1 MSELQMLT
9 LEEVSKL
16 LNVHRD
22 TTKMLMEVGIINS
35 IKTGKCYMFSQ
46 EVIKRF
52 QREYEG
58 YDVSNMVKAIAAY
71 KEVEMKKADLAESAS
86 ND

>member
-1 MSELQMLT
+1 MPELQMLT

-46 EVIKRF
+46 EAIRRF
-52 QREYEG
+52 QHEYEG
-58 YDVSNMVKAIAAY
+58 YDVSNRVKAIEAY
-71 KEVEMKKADLAESAS
+71 NDVEAKKAAAGTATQD
-86 ND
+86 